1 MVTIYDIAKRLG
13 YAPATVSKALNN
25 KLDISEK
32 TRKKIKLVAKEM
44 GYSPNSQAVALSTN
58 KTWNIGVLSVDIQH
72 SGLTHYMFSR
82 VMDSIKNKAEDFGYD
97 ITFISE
103 NIGGRQMSYL
113 EHAKYRRCD
122 GVIIACID
130 FEKPS
135 VEDLINGDI
144 PVVVIDHDYEN
155 CSSISSDNAD
165 GIRKIVYYLKA
176 QGYNELVFFH
186 GEECDVTTH
195 RRNAFIEAIDDF
207 DDAGR
212 SHIIAGTYYSRTD
225 AYNKTNMYL
234 QSTKKTPDAIIYPDD
249 YSAIGG
255 MKCITDLG
263 YKIPDDIV
271 VIGYDGIELG
281 ELVAPSLTTIKQ
293 DTRQMGALAV
303 KVLMDEIENENLP
316 KRQVL
321 VPVKLVERDS
331 SK

>member
-1 MVTIYDIAKRLG
+1 MVTIYDIAKKMG

-32 TRKKIKLVAKEM
+32 TRAKIQQCAKEM
-44 GYSPNSQAVALSTN
+44 GYSPNSQAVALSTK

-82 VMDSIKNKAEDFGYD
+82 VLDSIKNEAESHGYD

-103 NIGGRQMSYL
+103 NIGGRETSYL

-130 FEKPS
+130 FDKSP
-135 VEDLINGDI
+135 VEELVNGNI
-144 PVVVIDHDYEN
+144 PVVVIDHDFVN
-155 CSSISSDNAD
+155 CSSVSSDNAD
-165 GIRKIVYYLKA
+165 GMRKIVYYLKA
-176 QGYNELVFFH
+176 QDYHDLVYFH
-186 GEECDVTTH
+186 GEECDVTVQ
-195 RRNAFIEAIDDF
+195 RRAAFIEACNDF
-207 DDAGR
+207 ADIGTYE
-212 SHIIAGTYYSRTD
+212 IIAGTYYSRTD
-225 AYNKTNMYL
+225 AYNKTNVYF
-234 QSTKKTPDAIIYPDD
+234 QSAKQIPSAIIYSDD

-255 MKCITDLG
+255 MQCIRDLG

-281 ELVAPSLTTIKQ
+281 ELITPSLTTVRQ
-293 DTRQMGALAV
+293 DTKRMGQLAV
-303 KVLMDEIENENLP
+303 SILIREIEDEDIE
-316 KRQVL
+316 KEKAI
-321 VPVKLVERDS
+321 VPVKLIERDS